1 MLRRFNIKKSKPF
14 SLKYTST
21 HSAVKAL
28 VDKIWENL
36 PINKSKLVQLKKDCL
51 VSILINLNSGYKNF
65 KYIRYSRRKNYYA
78 ELPQRYK
85 PLFFTYNIMT
95 AIMDGLVSLKL
106 IEQIPGFINLNDNT
120 KLQTAVCA
128 KSVFFKDLQAIKNNM
143 IEEVPPLET
152 IILKDRESDLKID
165 YKDNS
170 KTRKMRKG
178 IDSYN
183 NLRQS
188 TVFSMANLTPAM
200 VKSNKEYFNQFAK
213 NDYIESD
220 TVIELRSSYV
230 NRIFS
235 DTFLAGG
242 RFYNGFESNAK
253 SDLRS
258 KILINGN
265 KTVEKDYSCLHI
277 NMLYNKKGLPLIGD
291 AYAKVSGGNPNQRKL
306 FKLIALVSLNS
317 DSRDSFLKALRN
329 EIRDNNLKNLFKK
342 LTDKNL
348 NIYLDKWVK
357 AHHDIESYLFSDI
370 GIKLQYED
378 SQFAAGII
386 NHFTEKGVVVLVVH
400 DSFIIEKKYESELVD
415 KMIEVYMKKY
425 KFTPTIK

>member
-1 MLRRFNIKKSKPF
+1 MI
-14 SLKYTST
+14 
-21 HSAVKAL
+21 
-28 VDKIWENL
+28 
-36 PINKSKLVQLKKDCL
+36 
-51 VSILINLNSGYKNF
+51 
-65 KYIRYSRRKNYYA
+65 
-78 ELPQRYK
+78 
-85 PLFFTYNIMT
+85 
-95 AIMDGLVSLKL
+95 AIMDGLIALKL

-128 KSVFFKDLQAIKNNM
+128 KSVFFKDLQAIKNDM
-143 IEEVPPLET
+143 VEEVPPLET
-152 IILKDRESDLKID
+152 IVLKDRASGLIIN
-165 YKDNS
+165 YNDNN
-170 KTRKMRKG
+170 KTRKMRKD
-178 IDSYN
+178 IELYN

-188 TVFSMANLTPAM
+188 TIFSMANLTQAM
-200 VKSNKEYFNQFAK
+200 INSNNEYFNQFAK
-213 NDYIESD
+213 NDFTESD

-235 DTFLAGG
+235 GTFLAGG

-265 KTVEKDYSCLHI
+265 ETVEKDYSCLHI

-357 AHHDIESYLFSDI
+357 AHPDIKSFLFSDM

-386 NHFTEKGVVVLVVH
+386 NHFTKKGVVVLVVH
-400 DSFIIEKKYESELVD
+400 DSFIIEKKYESELID
-415 KMIEVYMKKY
+415 KMIEVYMNKY
-425 KFTPTIK
+425 NFTPVVK